1 MIDSASCS
9 LLKKFLKHQW
19 SLREISAN
27 LDADTAFV
35 ADSLSYLL
43 EKRYIR
49 KTLGHLSETDI
60 YLDDCFCITHFG
72 LVAIHEYQRS
82 SLHFIFSE
90 IRSWIALLISFAAL
104 MISIIALVQ

>member
-1 MIDSASCS
+1 MIDPASYS
-9 LLKKFLKHQW
+9 LLRKFQKRSW
-19 SLREISAN
+19 TLREISAN
-27 LDADTAFV
+27 LDADAVFV
-35 ADSLSYLL
+35 SDSLSYLF
-43 EKRYIR
+43 ERHYIR

-104 MISIIALVQ
+104 MISIIALVR

>member
-19 SLREISAN
+19 TLREISAN
-27 LDADTAFV
+27 LDADPIFV

-72 LVAIHEYQRS
+72 LVAIHEYRRE

-90 IRSWIALLISFAAL
+90 IRSWTALLISFAAL
-104 MISIIALVQ
+104 MISISALVR